1 MVRLLAS
8 EFMQRLPKH
17 HPFLLCSVMIY
28 HSFTLRLS
36 RALASTLLWFSL
48 GVWAAEPSATCPPPC
63 GPLRLPEQNAVQ
75 PTLPAKPTVAPTTS
89 LEDSWLREWSW
100 GVYGGKYYDTEP
112 GGFIAGRAAYLE
124 QYLLAFT
131 AKKTIWQSAS
141 LPLALELHGVV
152 GIQGGIA
159 TLGEVAVA
167 PALRWSGFPWQNYVH
182 TSFTA
187 APLGISYTPHVSP
200 LERGKDGR
208 GSQFLNFLFLEIA
221 VASPKDKSSEVFA
234 RLHHRST
241 INNLLN
247 DYGANG
253 EDFLTFGF
261 RRRF

>member
-1 MVRLLAS
+1 MPAD
-8 EFMQRLPKH
+8 
-17 HPFLLCSVMIY
+17 
-28 HSFTLRLS
+28 S
-36 RALASTLLWFSL
+36 R
-48 GVWAAEPSATCPPPC
+48 
-63 GPLRLPEQNAVQ
+63 
-75 PTLPAKPTVAPTTS
+75 TS
-89 LEDSWLREWSW
+89 LESSWSKDWSW

-112 GGFIAGRAAYLE
+112 GGFLAGRAGYLE

-131 AKKTIWQSAS
+131 AKKAIWQSAS
-141 LPLALELHGVV
+141 LPLALELDGMV

-167 PALRWSGFPWQNYVH
+167 PALRWSGFPWQDYLQ
-182 TSFTA
+182 TSVAA
-187 APLGISYTPHVSP
+187 APVGISYTPHVSP
-200 LERGKDGR
+200 LERGKSGQ

-221 VASPKDKSSEVFA
+221 VASPKDKSTEVFA

-241 INNLLN
+241 IYDLLN

>member
-1 MVRLLAS
+1 MLCALGAWAAGPSARCPQPCELLLLSLQNAPLTK
-8 EFMQRLPKH
+8 LPPKSLTH
-17 HPFLLCSVMIY
+17 VPE
-28 HSFTLRLS
+28 
-36 RALASTLLWFSL
+36 ASTPFAGWSL
-48 GVWAAEPSATCPPPC
+48 
-63 GPLRLPEQNAVQ
+63 
-75 PTLPAKPTVAPTTS
+75 
-89 LEDSWLREWSW
+89 

-112 GGFIAGRAAYLE
+112 GGFIAGRAGYLE
-124 QYLLAFT
+124 QYLLALT

-141 LPLALELHGVV
+141 LPLALELDGMM

-167 PALRWSGFPWQNYVH
+167 PALRWSGFPWQDYLH
-182 TSFTA
+182 TSVAA
-187 APLGISYTPHVSP
+187 APVGISYTPHVSP
-200 LERGKDGR
+200 LERGKSGQ

-221 VASPKDKSSEVFA
+221 VASPKDKSTEVFA

-241 INNLLN
+241 IYDLLN